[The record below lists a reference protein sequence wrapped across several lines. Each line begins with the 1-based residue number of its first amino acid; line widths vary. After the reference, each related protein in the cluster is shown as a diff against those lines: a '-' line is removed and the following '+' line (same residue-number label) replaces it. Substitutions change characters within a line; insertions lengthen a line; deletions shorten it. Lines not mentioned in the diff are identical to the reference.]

1 MTTIPSCIDGG
12 SMLWGRGVKC
22 QSPCMRCLS
31 EEEGKGRNEKNGKR
45 RKVGRRKECGREA
58 GGQGVSM
65 RGEVHIA
72 FILTRKEI
80 M

>member
-1 MTTIPSCIDGG
+1 
-12 SMLWGRGVKC
+12 
-22 QSPCMRCLS
+22 MRCLS

-65 RGEVHIA
+65 RGEVNIA
-72 FILTRKEI
+72 FKIARKEI

>member
-1 MTTIPSCIDGG
+1 
-12 SMLWGRGVKC
+12 
-22 QSPCMRCLS
+22 MRCLS